1 MTQRDFAVLCE
12 RIDRLLSEK
21 ETVAVAI
28 DGDSCAGKTTL
39 AARLSER
46 YGVDAI
52 HMDDFYLPLSLR
64 TPERYAEPGG
74 NVHRERFLREVAPH
88 LHDAAAFSYGILSTA
103 DFQIHESRKIGAS
116 RLRIVEG
123 SYSQH
128 PELRAFYDLTVFLK
142 ATASEQRE
150 RVLQR
155 NGEEKL
161 PMFLGRWI
169 PLEKAYHAAYRVEEN
184 ADLIF

>member
-1 MTQRDFAVLCE
+1 MTQRDFAELCE

-64 TPERYAEPGG
+64 RDESA
-74 NVHRERFLREVAPH
+74 VSLRAY
-88 LHDAAAFSYGILSTA
+88 LILSLLA
-103 DFQIHESRKIGAS
+103 DVIISIRHSS
-116 RLRIVEG
+116 RLKN
-123 SYSQH
+123 
-128 PELRAFYDLTVFLK
+128 TV
-142 ATASEQRE
+142 
-150 RVLQR
+150 
-155 NGEEKL
+155 
-161 PMFLGRWI
+161 
-169 PLEKAYHAAYRVEEN
+169 PL
-184 ADLIF
+184 F